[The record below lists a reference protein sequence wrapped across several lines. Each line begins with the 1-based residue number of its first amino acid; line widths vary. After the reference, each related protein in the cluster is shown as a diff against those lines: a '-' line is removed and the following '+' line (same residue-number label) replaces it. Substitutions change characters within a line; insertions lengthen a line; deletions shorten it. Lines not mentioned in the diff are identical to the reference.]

1 MWETQLST
9 LPRSK
14 GLYSPRWSP
23 NGKFAYA
30 HTADSTR
37 VMLFDFQ
44 KQNWT
49 EHMRGSIGWPAW
61 SKDEKYV
68 YLMDFTGDAIVRI
81 RLADR
86 QVERVADLK
95 SFLRTGFEASWFG
108 LAPDG
113 SPLVLRNTGTADIYS
128 LDWEAP

>member
-1 MWETQLST
+1 MVE
-9 LPRSK
+9 
-14 GLYSPRWSP
+14 
-23 NGKFAYA
+23 
-30 HTADSTR
+30 
-37 VMLFDFQ
+37 
-44 KQNWT
+44 
-49 EHMRGSIGWPAW
+49 
-61 SKDEKYV
+61 DEKYV
-68 YLMDFTGDAIVRI
+68 YPMDFTGDAIVRI